1 MTQRAAEPLF
11 YDVLI
16 CSKIEAESGG
26 YKMAKKKDNG
36 IVVIGAAFV
45 DVKGYPYSQ
54 YIPGGRNSGHVVE
67 VHGGVARNIVEDIAN
82 VELRPTFVTVLEPR
96 GISNDVEDKL
106 AKHKVNTEYIK
117 RSEGGLGTWLAVF
130 DNSGDVVAS
139 ISKRPDLSR
148 IADILDDK
156 GDEIFKYA
164 DSIAVE
170 FDVEVPTLKRVI
182 ALAEKHG
189 KRVYAPVSNMSIA
202 MERRDLLQHISC
214 LVCNLEEAD
223 LLFSEE
229 YEGIG
234 AEEMSSIL
242 YKKITQAQIPSM
254 VVTMG
259 GEGAVYA
266 SMNGDF
272 GHCPAPKTEVR
283 DTTGAGDAFFAGVVI
298 GLTYGKS
305 LGESCTI
312 GTRLANAVIVTD
324 ENVCPR
330 FLPAEFGLDVK
341 KD

>member
-1 MTQRAAEPLF
+1 
-11 YDVLI
+11 
-16 CSKIEAESGG
+16 
-26 YKMAKKKDNG
+26 MAKKKDNG
-36 IVVIGAAFV
+36 IVVVGAAFV
-45 DVKGYPYSQ
+45 DVNGYPYAQ

-82 VELRPTFVTVLEPR
+82 IELRPTFVTVLDPK
-96 GISNDVEDKL
+96 GISNDVIEKL
-106 AKHKVNTEYIK
+106 TKHKCNTGYIK

-148 IADILDDK
+148 IANILDEK

-170 FDVEVPTLKRVI
+170 FDVEVPILKRVI

-189 KRVYAPVSNMSIA
+189 KKVYAPVSNMSIA

-214 LVCNLEEAD
+214 LVCNLEEAG

-229 YEGIG
+229 FEG
-234 AEEMSSIL
+234 AVADEMSEIL
-242 YKKITQAQIPSM
+242 FTKISQARIPAM

-266 SMNGDF
+266 SLEGER

-283 DTTGAGDAFFAGVVI
+283 DTTGAGDAFFSGVVI

-305 LGESCTI
+305 LGESCEI
-312 GTRLANAVIVTD
+312 GTRLANSVIVTD

-330 FLPAEFGLDVK
+330 FLPAEFGLDVE

>member
-1 MTQRAAEPLF
+1 MAQRAAWPLF
-11 YDVLI
+11 YDSRL
-16 CSKIEAESGG
+16 CSKIKADSGG
-26 YKMAKKKDNG
+26 NKMATKKDNG

-45 DVKGYPYSQ
+45 DVKGYPYTQ
-54 YIPGGRNSGHVVE
+54 YIPGGRNSGKVVE

-82 VELRPTFVTVLEPR
+82 IELRPTFVTVLEPK
-96 GISNDVEDKL
+96 GVSNDVAEKL
-106 AKHKVNTEYIK
+106 AKHKVNTDYIK
-117 RSEGGLGTWLAVF
+117 RAEGGLGTWLAVF

-148 IADILDDK
+148 IADILDEK

-170 FDVEVPTLKRVI
+170 FDVDVPTLKRVRS
-182 ALAEKHG
+182 LAEKHN
-189 KRVYAPVSNMSIA
+189 KKVYAPVSNMSIA

-214 LVCNLEEAD
+214 LVCNLEEAG

-229 YEGIG
+229 YEGTEP
-234 AEEMSSIL
+234 EEMSAIL
-242 YKKITQAQIPSM
+242 LKKITQAQIPAM
-254 VVTMG
+254 IVTMG
-259 GEGAVYA
+259 GKGAVYA
-266 SMNGDF
+266 SLTGEC

-298 GLTYGKS
+298 GLTYGKDM
-305 LGESCTI
+305 GESCAI
-312 GTRLANAVIVTD
+312 GTRLANSVIVTD

-341 KD
+341 KE

>member
-1 MTQRAAEPLF
+1 
-11 YDVLI
+11 
-16 CSKIEAESGG
+16 
-26 YKMAKKKDNG
+26 MAKKKDNG

-45 DVKGYPYSQ
+45 DIKGYPYAQ
-54 YIPGGRNSGHVVE
+54 YIPGGRNSGKVVE

-82 VELRPTFVTVLEPR
+82 VELRPSFVTVLEPK
-96 GISNDVEDKL
+96 GVSNDVEDKL
-106 AKHKVNTEYIK
+106 AKHKVNTGYIK

-148 IADILDDK
+148 IADVLDDK
-156 GDEIFKYA
+156 GNEIFKYA

-170 FDVEVPTLKRVI
+170 FDVEVPVLKKVI
-182 ALAEKHG
+182 TLAEKHN
-189 KRVYAPVSNMSIA
+189 KKIYAPVSNMSIA
-202 MERRDLLQHISC
+202 MERRDLLKHISC
-214 LVCNLEEAD
+214 LVCNLEEAG

-229 YEGIG
+229 FEGT
-234 AEEMSSIL
+234 EPDEMSGIL
-242 YKKITQAQIPSM
+242 LNKISQAQIPAM

-259 GEGAVYA
+259 GAGAVYA
-266 SMNGDF
+266 SLDGSC

-305 LGESCTI
+305 MGDACAI
-312 GTRLANAVIVTD
+312 GTRLANSVIVTD

-330 FLPAEFGLDVK
+330 FLPAEFGLNVTK
-341 KD
+341 E

>member
-1 MTQRAAEPLF
+1 
-11 YDVLI
+11 
-16 CSKIEAESGG
+16 
-26 YKMAKKKDNG
+26 MAKKKDNG

-45 DVKGYPYSQ
+45 DVKGYPYAQ

-82 VELRPTFVTVLEPR
+82 VELRPTFVTVLEPK
-96 GISNDVEDKL
+96 GISNDVADKL
-106 AKHKVNTEYIK
+106 AKHKVNTEYI
-117 RSEGGLGTWLAVF
+117 RRAEGGLGTWLAVF

-170 FDVEVPTLKRVI
+170 FDVEVPTLKKVI

-189 KRVYAPVSNMSIA
+189 KHVYAPVSNMSIA

-214 LVCNLEEAD
+214 LVCNLEEAG

-229 YEGIG
+229 YEGTEP
-234 AEEMSSIL
+234 EEMSVIL
-242 YKKITQAQIPSM
+242 LKKITQAQIPSM

-259 GEGAVYA
+259 SKGAVYA
-266 SMNGDF
+266 SLDGEC

-298 GLTYGKS
+298 GLTYGKNM
-305 LGESCTI
+305 GESCAI

-330 FLPAEFGLDVK
+330 FLPAEFDLEVK
-341 KD
+341 KE

>member
-1 MTQRAAEPLF
+1 
-11 YDVLI
+11 
-16 CSKIEAESGG
+16 
-26 YKMAKKKDNG
+26 MAKKKDNG

-45 DVKGYPYSQ
+45 DVKGYPYAQ

-82 VELRPTFVTVLEPR
+82 IELRPTFVTILDPK
-96 GISNDVEDKL
+96 GISNDVIEKL
-106 AKHKVNTEYIK
+106 AKHKCNTGYIK

-148 IADILDDK
+148 IADILDEK

-170 FDVEVPTLKRVI
+170 FDVEVPILKRVI

-189 KRVYAPVSNMSIA
+189 KKVYAPVSNMSIA

-214 LVCNLEEAD
+214 LVCNLEEAG

-229 YEGIG
+229 FEGTG
-234 AEEMSSIL
+234 ADEMSEIL
-242 YKKITQAQIPSM
+242 FTKISQARIPAM

-266 SMNGDF
+266 SLDGER

-283 DTTGAGDAFFAGVVI
+283 DTTGAGDAFFSGVVI

-305 LGESCTI
+305 MGESCEI
-312 GTRLANAVIVTD
+312 GTRLANSVIVTD

-330 FLPAEFGLDVK
+330 FLPAEFGLDVEK
-341 KD
+341 E